1 MLLIIL
7 GVLTALV
14 FLLWIYSSPFH
25 WKRKGVPY
33 LLPLPIFGSNLP
45 SFRMSLTDFY
55 DYLYSQFPDEK
66 YFGFHYFMKPTLF
79 IKDPALMKDIC
90 IKDFEHFTR
99 NGFYSNE
106 DDPLGENLLFI
117 YGQAWKEMHEKISP
131 LFTPAKLRCIQG
143 YVENSMV
150 KVHKCIK
157 DKIAANEPVKIE
169 RLTIGI
175 ATNVIVQAIFGI
187 ETDCFEEN
195 SKFVDVGNKMF
206 CTKTNL
212 KLVLSMIAPDLN
224 DFFKLHTFGE
234 DVNNF
239 LRNILKNVIKYR
251 ESNPVKNQDFVNVM
265 MNMMKT
271 AKERN
276 GKQYFPDKTK
286 MPNNDFNT
294 ALAQALI
301 LYAGGAESAAMTMA
315 FFLYEA
321 ALNQEIQDKCR
332 DEIMAVVNETGTD
345 IRPEDINEL
354 TYLDMALK
362 ETMRKYPPFALIARK
377 CTKTYK
383 FRDSDLTIEPGTLL
397 IAPTKSTQWDPKNF
411 PNPEAFIPERF
422 ADKSTVD
429 SGAYIVWGLGPRICI
444 GKNFAKM
451 EMVLAISRLL
461 RNYKFTISSK
471 MEVPVKQCRY
481 TAVITPNPGIFLDVE
496 PIGA

>member
-1 MLLIIL
+1 MLLILLGIL
-7 GVLTALV
+7 VTCII
-14 FLLWIYSSPFH
+14 LLWIYSSPFH
-25 WKRKGVPY
+25 WKRKGVPH
-33 LLPLPIFGSNLP
+33 LFPLPIFGNNLP

-55 DYLYSQFPDEK
+55 DYLYNQFPDEK

-79 IKDPALMKDIC
+79 IKDPEIMKDIF

-117 YGQAWKEMHEKISP
+117 YGQAWKEMHEKLSP
-131 LFTPAKLRCIQG
+131 LFTPAKLRCIYD

-157 DKIAANEPVKIE
+157 DKIAVNEPVKIE

-175 ATNVIVQAIFGI
+175 ATDVIVQAIFGI
-187 ETDCFEEN
+187 ETDSFEEN
-195 SKFVDVGNKMF
+195 SRFLDIGNKMF
-206 CTKTNL
+206 STSTNIKMIL
-212 KLVLSMIAPDLN
+212 TMLSPELN
-224 DFFKLHTFGE
+224 DFLKLYIYENSVCQFLKHILE
-234 DVNNF
+234 D
-239 LRNILKNVIKYR
+239 VIKYR
-251 ESNPVKNQDFVNVM
+251 ESNKINKQDFLNLM
-265 MNMMKT
+265 MTMI
-271 AKERN
+271 KEKKENN
-276 GKQYFPDKTK
+276 GKKYHPDNSK
-286 MPNNDFNT
+286 MLGYDFNT

-345 IRPEDINEL
+345 IRPEDVNEL
-354 TYLDMALK
+354 SYLDMALK
-362 ETMRKYPPFALIARK
+362 ETMRKYPPFLVIARR
-377 CTKTYK
+377 CTKTYT

-397 IAPTKSTQWDPKNF
+397 MTSTKSTQWDPKNF
-411 PNPEAFIPERF
+411 PDPEAFIPERF

-429 SGAYIVWGLGPRICI
+429 SGAYIVWGIGPRTCI
-444 GKNFAKM
+444 GKNFAKL

-471 MEVPVKQCRY
+471 MEVPVKQSPY
-481 TAVITPNPGIFLDVE
+481 TVVITPDPGIFLDVE
-496 PIGA
+496 PIN